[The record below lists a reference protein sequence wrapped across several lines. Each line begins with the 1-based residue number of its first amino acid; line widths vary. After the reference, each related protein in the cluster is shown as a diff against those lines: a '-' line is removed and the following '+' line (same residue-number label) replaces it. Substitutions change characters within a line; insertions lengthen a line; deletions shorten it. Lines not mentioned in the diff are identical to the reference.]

1 MKILG
6 TALKCKLL
14 AVPTQRQN
22 RLHLMLKG

>member
-22 RLHLMLKG
+22 RLH